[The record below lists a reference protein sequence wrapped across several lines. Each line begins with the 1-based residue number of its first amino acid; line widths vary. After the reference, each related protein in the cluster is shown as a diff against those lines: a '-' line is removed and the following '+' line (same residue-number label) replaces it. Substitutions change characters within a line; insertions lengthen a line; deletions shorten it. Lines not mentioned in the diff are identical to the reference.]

1 MTEIGCIRSSD
12 EKQDWEEEEEEEE
25 VLVVL
30 EALELVNVS
39 TYTYNRFHTTF

>member
-1 MTEIGCIRSSD
+1 VTEIGCIRSSD
-12 EKQDWEEEEEEEE
+12 EKQDWKEEEQE